1 MTFISRLISPG
12 GAAVQ
17 KALGRG
23 ESMVVEFGC
32 VAAFSEACKIV
43 AEERAG
49 LIREPPYAQ
58 GFAVKITGE
67 TSFTRNQPKLFS
79 LSCPAA
85 VVGLARSTHPTSLC
99 TVATYACL
107 LVSLPVPCSS
117 QGRSRFSTSGVGID
131 FFRVPSPLLGVKL
144 CVCVR
149 NTRFAGLNNLICYCW
164 VLSPW

>member
-1 MTFISRLISPG
+1 MKRVTFISRLISPG

-58 GFAVKITGE
+58 GFAVKITGKD
-67 TSFTRNQPKLFS
+67 QPKLFS
-79 LSCPAA
+79 PSCRAA
-85 VVGLARSTHPTSLC
+85 VVGLARSTHSTSLC
-99 TVATYACL
+99 TVATHARL
-107 LVSLPVPCSS
+107 LMSLPVPCSS
-117 QGRSRFSTSGVGID
+117 QGRSRSSTSGFGID
-131 FFRVPSPLLGVKL
+131 FFRVSPPLLGGEIM
-144 CVCVR
+144 CVCSQYPV
-149 NTRFAGLNNLICYCW
+149 CW
-164 VLSPW
+164 FE